1 MPSSW
6 GVHGNHPLML
16 SSTSSSNSTTTS
28 GQRRGPLF
36 IPGQS
41 SAGPHIMSGSA
52 PSTAGGLPGP
62 LAMLMAGAGSLQ
74 GAAAVRAVGRVP
86 RARNLSQSAGASS
99 RSVVT
104 GSVGGASSSSAA
116 VRDGALPRTVNPVQL
131 SEEVSRMILGATLQV
146 MMGSMLDVQ
155 SRRVQLTATAV
166 CCIDQH

>member
-1 MPSSW
+1 
-6 GVHGNHPLML
+6 
-16 SSTSSSNSTTTS
+16 
-28 GQRRGPLF
+28 
-36 IPGQS
+36 
-41 SAGPHIMSGSA
+41 
-52 PSTAGGLPGP
+52 
-62 LAMLMAGAGSLQ
+62 MLMAGAGSLQ